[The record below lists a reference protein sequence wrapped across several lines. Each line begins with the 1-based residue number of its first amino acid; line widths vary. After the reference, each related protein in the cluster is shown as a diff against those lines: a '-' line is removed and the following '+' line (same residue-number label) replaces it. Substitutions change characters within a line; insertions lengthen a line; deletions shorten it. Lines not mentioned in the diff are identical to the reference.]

1 MRIEKGVSNDE
12 WRVFADKTRRF
23 GRLVIDHAQEELS
36 QIIGQ
41 DGVQVWAGRI
51 TDNLDKLDDWVSHQ

>member
-1 MRIEKGVSNDE
+1 M
-12 WRVFADKTRRF
+12 FADKTRRF

-41 DGVQVWAGRI
+41 DGVRVWAGRI
-51 TDNLDKLDDWVSHQ
+51 TDNLDKLDDWVSRQ